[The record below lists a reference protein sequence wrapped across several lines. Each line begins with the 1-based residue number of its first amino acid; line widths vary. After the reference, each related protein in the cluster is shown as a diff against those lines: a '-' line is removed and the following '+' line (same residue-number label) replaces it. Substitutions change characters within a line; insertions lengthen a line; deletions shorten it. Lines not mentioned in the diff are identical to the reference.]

1 MLNPTLVKA
10 FKAGAAIEQNRI
22 VKMDSAD
29 GQVIK
34 SAAATDKHVG
44 VSVASIDT
52 ASGDRV
58 DVVLSG
64 IYEVK
69 AGGTITRG
77 DPITSDASGQ
87 AVTAAPSAGTNN
99 PVIGRALTSAVSGD
113 LVDVLIQNGTFQ
125 G

>member
-44 VSVASIDT
+44 VSVGSIDA

-58 DVVLSG
+58 DVVLAG
-64 IYEVK
+64 IYEIK

-77 DPITSDASGQ
+77 DLITSDASGQ
-87 AVTAAPSAGTNN
+87 AVAAAPGAGTNN

-113 LVDVLIQNGTFQ
+113 LVDVLIVQSTTQ